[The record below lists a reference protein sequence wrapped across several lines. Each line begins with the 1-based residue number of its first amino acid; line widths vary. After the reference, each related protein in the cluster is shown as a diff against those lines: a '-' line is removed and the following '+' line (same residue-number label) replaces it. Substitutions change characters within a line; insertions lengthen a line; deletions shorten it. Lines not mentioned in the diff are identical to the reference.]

1 MSIALQF
8 APVTT
13 SKEPG
18 PKATANPR
26 VGGGSP
32 ATGRSGKVPPLP
44 DSLADLAALAAKGDR
59 AAFESIH
66 RRLSPGIHRLFMERA
81 AGRQEVADDLSQ
93 RTWLASWDSLQKG
106 RYDPARSAITTFI
119 YAVAYKM
126 WLQWL
131 RTASRPE
138 KLVPDVFES
147 ATPDASSPDFE
158 AAASELLTAV
168 RRCLRDEGD
177 AAVLTDEE
185 RGIMRATASGASDRE
200 IAKDLKV
207 AASTLNARKQAA
219 FEKIRRFLAGLGH
232 RGESPERSPTRRE

>member
-1 MSIALQF
+1 MSIALQS

-13 SKEPG
+13 SEQPG
-18 PKATANPR
+18 SKTPANLR
-26 VGGGSP
+26 DGGAAPSSGRPAKGVRGS
-32 ATGRSGKVPPLP
+32 

-66 RRLSPGIHRLFMERA
+66 RRLSPGIHRLFLERA
-81 AGRQEVADDLSQ
+81 SGRGELADDLSQ
-93 RTWLASWDSLQKG
+93 RTWLASWESLQKG

-147 ATPDASSPDFE
+147 VSPDASSPDFE
-158 AAASELLTAV
+158 ATAAELLTAV
-168 RRCLRDEGD
+168 RRCLHDEGE
-177 AAVLTDEE
+177 ASVLTDEE

-219 FEKIRRFLAGLGH
+219 FDKIRRFLAGLGH
-232 RGESPERSPTRRE
+232 RGESTERGSTRRE

>member
-18 PKATANPR
+18 PKTPATPR
-26 VGGGSP
+26 EGGGSP
-32 ATGRSGKVPPLP
+32 ATGRPAKLPHTP

-59 AAFESIH
+59 GAFESIH

-81 AGRQEVADDLSQ
+81 AGRQELADDLSQ

-138 KLVPDVFES
+138 QLVPDVFEG
-147 ATPDASSPDFE
+147 AAPDASSPDFE
-158 AAASELLTAV
+158 VAASELLTAV

-232 RGESPERSPTRRE
+232 RGESPERSSTGRE

>member
-1 MSIALQF
+1 MSMALQF

-26 VGGGSP
+26 DGGLSPGS
-32 ATGRSGKVPPLP
+32 GRPVKDVKEP
-44 DSLADLAALAAKGDR
+44 DSLAELAALAAKGDR

-81 AGRQEVADDLSQ
+81 SGRQEVADDLSQ

-138 KLVPDVFES
+138 KLVPDVFEGV
-147 ATPDASSPDFE
+147 APDVSSPDFE

-168 RRCLRDEGD
+168 RRCLRDGSD
-177 AAVLTDEE
+177 DAVLTDEE

-232 RGESPERSPTRRE
+232 RGESTERSPSGRE

>member
-1 MSIALQF
+1 MSIALQS
-8 APVTT
+8 APVASSEDPG
-13 SKEPG
+13 SKTP
-18 PKATANPR
+18 ATR
-26 VGGGSP
+26 RDGGGSSASGRP
-32 ATGRSGKVPPLP
+32 AKAARDP
-44 DSLADLAALAAKGDR
+44 DSLADLALLASKGDR

-66 RRLSPGIHRLFMERA
+66 RRLSPGIHRLFLERA
-81 AGRQEVADDLSQ
+81 SGRMDLADDLSQ

-138 KLVPDVFES
+138 KAVAEVFEGQ
-147 ATPDASSPDFE
+147 TPDASSPDFE

-177 AAVLTDEE
+177 GSVLTDEE

-219 FEKIRRFLAGLGH
+219 FEKIRRCLAGLGH
-232 RGESPERSPTRRE
+232 RGESTERSPTRRE

>member
-1 MSIALQF
+1 MSIALQS
-8 APVTT
+8 APVST
-13 SKEPG
+13 SEQPG
-18 PKATANPR
+18 SKTPAPR
-26 VGGGSP
+26 RERGVAPPAGS
-32 ATGRSGKVPPLP
+32 ASKPLREP
-44 DSLADLAALAAKGDR
+44 DSLAELAALAAKGDR
-59 AAFESIH
+59 PAFESIH
-66 RRLSPGIHRLFMERA
+66 RRLAPGIHRLFLERA
-81 AGRQEVADDLSQ
+81 SGRVELADDLSQ

-138 KLVPDVFES
+138 KLMPDVFEG

-168 RRCLRDEGD
+168 RRCLREQGED
-177 AAVLTDEE
+177 AVLTDEE

-232 RGESPERSPTRRE
+232 RRESTERGSDGRE